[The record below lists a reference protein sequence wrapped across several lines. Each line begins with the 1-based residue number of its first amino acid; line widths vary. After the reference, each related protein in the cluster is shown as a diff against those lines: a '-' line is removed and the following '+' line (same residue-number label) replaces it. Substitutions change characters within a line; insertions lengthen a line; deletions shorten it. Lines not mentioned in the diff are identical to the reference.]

1 MSGMHV
7 CVQNTDEEM
16 LPEQMRVFPHC
27 DHDYAARS
35 DGKLFL
41 CSLKETWEWAFCV
54 FKYTWKM
61 LIFPEL
67 KLVFL
72 VRVSW
77 YNSFTFTS

>member
-1 MSGMHV
+1 MCIFDWFMDFSLNCMKACWLMSGMHV

-41 CSLKETWEWAFCV
+41 CSLKET
-54 FKYTWKM
+54 
-61 LIFPEL
+61 
-67 KLVFL
+67 
-72 VRVSW
+72 
-77 YNSFTFTS
+77 